1 MGKDP
6 IRNDHIWSIA
16 IHELGAD
23 FKQIPRVLRY
33 STDKDEIVELGTDR
47 VLLAAKVND
56 KVRLSNIR
64 DQDVHIM
71 NKFEL
76 IVLASIELG
85 VML

>member
-1 MGKDP
+1 MGNNP

-16 IHELGAD
+16 IHELGVD
-23 FKQIPRVLRY
+23 LNQIPRVLRY
-33 STDKDEIVELGTDR
+33 ATDKDELVELSADR
-47 VLLAAKVND
+47 VLIAGKINDRIRLA
-56 KVRLSNIR
+56 NIKN
-64 DQDVHIM
+64 QDVHIM